1 MMSSAQFHVF
11 SLQIDSPLRRP
22 RPLDHPDTRRFQE
35 WLCDP
40 EGFRLRPDQVRIKA
54 WDQLYGYEI
63 LANFFGENGFL
74 VCTPDRVRVG
84 VKNARNAA
92 DWEIIQSVFVR
103 LLQHESPPE
112 GATRTFSASAHIR
125 LEEPQTADT
134 FLERFAVVP
143 GVERPASLSYVK
155 IADWEKEIRIVI
167 EPSNVLP
174 KQLFVSWDSQ
184 FGGTQDWDTF
194 VPSLLTVM
202 ENSARMFDLGIA
214 PLP

>member
-1 MMSSAQFHVF
+1 MQTFHD
-11 SLQIDSPLRRP
+11 QIRAAVLEITG
-22 RPLDHPDTRRFQE
+22 L
-35 WLCDP
+35 P
-40 EGFRLRPDQVRIKA
+40 ESD
-54 WDQLYGYEI
+54 
-63 LANFFGENGFL
+63 
-74 VCTPDRVRVG
+74 
-84 VKNARNAA
+84 
-92 DWEIIQSVFVR
+92 
-103 LLQHESPPE
+103 
-112 GATRTFSASAHIR
+112 IR